1 MDFNILI
8 HCIVLFSLL
17 SILVINGSESIRHAD
32 AETGLCLS
40 VTFNCSIILQGE
52 IRKYISGGGKKN
64 IMIGR

>member
-17 SILVINGSESIRHAD
+17 SILVINGSESIRHA
-32 AETGLCLS
+32 ETGLCLS
-40 VTFNCSIILQGE
+40 VTFNFSIILQGE